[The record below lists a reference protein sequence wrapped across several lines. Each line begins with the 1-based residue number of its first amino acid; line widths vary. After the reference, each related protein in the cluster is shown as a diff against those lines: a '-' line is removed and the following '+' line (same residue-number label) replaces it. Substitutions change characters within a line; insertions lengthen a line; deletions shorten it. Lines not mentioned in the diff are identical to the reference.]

1 MSQQI
6 VIQAVLIVSLLFI
19 AVGLTRSTASARHQA
34 VRRIMLV
41 GFVVFAVTAV
51 LFPETLTRI
60 ARLVGVGRGADLLL
74 YALVIAFL
82 GALASTFKK
91 TSQLED
97 RITQL
102 SREVA
107 LLRVEEPAGDVP
119 RPDAASGP
127 DAGAEDD

>member
-107 LLRVEEPAGDVP
+107 LLRVEEPPKD
-119 RPDAASGP
+119 GP
-127 DAGAEDD
+127 A

>member
-119 RPDAASGP
+119 RPDAVPGP